1 MSEFTEDV
9 FELERRVRALEIRQS
24 QRELDDIL
32 RRIERLEMAR
42 GLGHRLQSPERDSR

>member
-42 GLGHRLQSPERDSR
+42 GLERRLQSPERDSR